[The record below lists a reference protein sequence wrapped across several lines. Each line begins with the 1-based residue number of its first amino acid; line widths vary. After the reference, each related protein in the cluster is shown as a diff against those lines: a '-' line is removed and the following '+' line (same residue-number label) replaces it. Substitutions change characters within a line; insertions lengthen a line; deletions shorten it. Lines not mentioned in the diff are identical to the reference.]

1 MNLGVC
7 VTLVSGEK
15 VRYYNVTSWTI
26 SVSGVLML
34 YERDGDGEISVAA
47 FNTCLWQQANRL
59 KKKEKGNDGTLE
71 DGD

>member
-34 YERDGDGEISVAA
+34 YERDGDGEISVAV